1 MRLPA
6 FLLSLCLATAQPVAP
21 AAPDIAALV
30 ASTPF
35 RSAAAAIEA
44 GHERFVNELIRLT
57 EIPAPPFGERAR
69 AEAFMSLLR
78 EAGLRDVEM
87 DAEGN
92 VMGVRPGSGGGGMLA
107 VLAHLD
113 TVFPAGTDVRVRRD
127 GDRLFAPGI
136 GDDTRGLAMLLA
148 IVRAMDAAGIRTRDD
163 ILFVGNVGEEGEG
176 DLRGVR
182 FLLQRGRYRDRITQ
196 VIAIDGSDQA
206 QIVTGALGSRRYRV
220 RFTGPGG
227 HSYGA
232 FGLVSPAFAM
242 GNAMARFGKT
252 PVPTSPRT
260 TFNVGVVGGGTSVNS
275 IPTEVFM
282 TVDLRSESAEELERL
297 VDALHAHVR
306 AAVEEE
312 NRTRSTARGEVGA
325 VFEPI
330 GNRPSGQ
337 TPLSAP
343 LVQTAAAVVRQF
355 GLTPRFAT
363 GSTDANIP
371 ISMGIPAIA
380 IGHGRAGRA
389 HSLDEWVDVSPAEYS
404 RAAQLLLA
412 VVGAAAGAEPHPH

>member
-1 MRLPA
+1 MRLPVI
-6 FLLSLCLATAQPVAP
+6 LLSLCLAGQPLAPAP
-21 AAPDIAALV
+21 AAPPDVAALV

-35 RSAAAAIEA
+35 RTATAIIEA
-44 GHERFVNELIRLT
+44 GHERFVSELIRLT
-57 EIPAPPFGERAR
+57 EIPAPPFKEQAR
-69 AEAFMSLLR
+69 AEAYLGMLR
-78 EAGLRDVEM
+78 DAGLRDVEM
-87 DAEGN
+87 DREGN
-92 VMGVRPGSGGGGMLA
+92 VMGVRPGSGKGGMLA

-113 TVFPAGTDVRVRRD
+113 TVFPEGTDVRVRRE
-127 GDRLFAPGI
+127 GDRLFAPGV
-136 GDDTRGLAMLLA
+136 GDDTRGLAMLLT
-148 IVRAMDAAGIRTRDD
+148 ILRAMDAAGIRTRDD

-182 FLLQRGRYRDRITQ
+182 FLLQQGPYRGRITQ
-196 VIAIDGSDQA
+196 LITVDGSDQA

-227 HSYGA
+227 HSYGS

-242 GNAMARFGKT
+242 GNAMARLAST
-252 PVPTSPRT
+252 PVPSSPRT

-282 TVDLRSESAEELERL
+282 TVDLRSESPEELERL

-306 AAVEEE
+306 AAVQEE
-312 NRTRSTARGEVGA
+312 NRTRSTARGEVA
-325 VFEPI
+325 ATFEQI
-330 GNRPSGQ
+330 GDRPSGQ

-363 GSTDANIP
+363 GSTDANVP

-380 IGHGRAGRA
+380 VGHGRGGRA
-389 HSLDEWVDVSPAEYS
+389 HSPEEWVDVSPAEYS
-404 RAAQLLLA
+404 RAAQVLLA
-412 VVGAAAGAEPHPH
+412 IVASAAGTE